1 MARSA
6 RDPRAGLPEVLRSP
20 LAADRLA
27 AELEAAASSVEGD
40 GFLDR
45 DRRAFLA
52 SAALQVASLGTAGTY
67 ETTAAQLAESGT
79 TSGSE
84 SNTPERDD
92 VEYRG

>member
-1 MARSA
+1 MARTA

-27 AELEAAASSVEGD
+27 AELEMAASSVDGD

-67 ETTAAQLAESGT
+67 ETTAASLAASGAA
-79 TSGSE
+79 